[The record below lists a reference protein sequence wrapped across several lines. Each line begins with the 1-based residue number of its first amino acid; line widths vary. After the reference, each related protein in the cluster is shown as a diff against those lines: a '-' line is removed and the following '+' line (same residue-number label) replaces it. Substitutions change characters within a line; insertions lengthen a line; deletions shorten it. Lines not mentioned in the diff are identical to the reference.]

1 MQMINPVTQRIGI
14 LIPALDPDHN
24 LVTLMAQLLATDQ
37 FTHRIIVV
45 DDGSSDKRIFQQLE
59 TQYHDQLRVIYNTD
73 NHGKGA
79 ALKQGFAAFIHD
91 YPEIVGIATMDS
103 DGQHTV
109 PDLLNCIALFAQQP
123 NDMVTGQRTFPKSVP
138 LRSRFGNLLTN
149 ALVRGLTGLPITD
162 TQTGLRVIP
171 IAYAKTALTFTGA
184 RYAFEFEM
192 LLQAKANHV
201 GIHEQPIQTI
211 YIDNNSASHFRVIRD
226 SLSIYLRFIKF
237 ALSGLLSFI
246 VDIGLFALIVHITA
260 AYSLDTVLS
269 ATIIARLLSAV
280 VNYTVNHHMVFD
292 HQGHAT
298 LIKYIGLMCVQMLIS
313 GYATHALS
321 VLVISGHDL
330 TLVTTGV
337 KVIVDFLL
345 FLVSYQV
352 QKRWIFKKESAHHG
366 HEQKA

>member
-1 MQMINPVTQRIGI
+1 MIKPIAQRIGI
-14 LIPALDPDHN
+14 LIPALDPDQN
-24 LVTLMAQLLATDQ
+24 LVTLIGKLLATNQ
-37 FTHRIIVV
+37 FDKRIIIV
-45 DDGSSDKRIFQQLE
+45 DDGSADKQIFQQLA
-59 TQYHDQLRVIYNTD
+59 TQYHERLRIIYNTD
-73 NHGKGA
+73 NHGKGT
-79 ALKQGFAAFIHD
+79 ALKQGFTAFIQD
-91 YPEIVGIATMDS
+91 YPEVVGIATMDS

-109 PDLLNCIALFAQQP
+109 PDLLNCIDLFAKTP
-123 NDMVTGQRTFPKSVP
+123 DDMVTGQRTFPKSVP

-149 ALVRGLTGLPITD
+149 TLVRGLTGLPITD

-171 IAYAKTALTFTGA
+171 IAYAKTALTFTGQ

-246 VDIGLFALIVHITA
+246 VDIGLFALIVHITTT
-260 AYSLDTVLS
+260 YSLDTVLS
-269 ATIIARLLSAV
+269 ATIIARLLSAI

-292 HQGHAT
+292 RQGHAT
-298 LIKYIGLMCVQMLIS
+298 LVKYILLMCVQMLIS

-321 VLVISGHDL
+321 VMVASGHSL
-330 TLVTTGV
+330 TLITTGV
-337 KVIVDFLL
+337 KVVVDFLL

-352 QKRWIFKKESAHHG
+352 QKRWIFKKESSHHG

>member
-1 MQMINPVTQRIGI
+1 MIDSNTQRIGI
-14 LIPALDPDHN
+14 LIPALDPDQN
-24 LVTLMAQLLATDQ
+24 LVTLMGQLLATNQ
-37 FTHRIIVV
+37 FDHRIIVV

-59 TQYHDQLRVIYNTD
+59 TQYHERLRVIYNAE
-73 NHGKGA
+73 NSGKGT
-79 ALKQGFAAFIHD
+79 ALKQGFSAFIHD
-91 YPEIVGIATMDS
+91 YPEIAGIATMDS

-109 PDLLNCIALFAQQP
+109 PDLLNCIALFTQHP
-123 NDMVTGQRTFPKSVP
+123 GDMVTGQRTFPKSIP

-171 IAYAKTALTFTGA
+171 IAYAKTALTFTGQ

-192 LLQAKANHV
+192 LLQAKANQV
-201 GIHEQPIQTI
+201 GIREQPIQTI

-237 ALSGLLSFI
+237 ALSGLLSFV
-246 VDIGLFALIVHITA
+246 VDIGLFALIVHITTT
-260 AYSLDTVLS
+260 YSLNTVLS
-269 ATIIARLLSAV
+269 ATVVARLLSAI

-298 LIKYIGLMCVQMLIS
+298 LIKYILLMCIQMLIS

-321 VLVISGHDL
+321 VLVASGHSL
-330 TLVTTGV
+330 TLITTGV
-337 KVIVDFLL
+337 KVVVDFLL

-352 QKRWIFKKESAHHG
+352 QKHWIFKKESSHHG